1 MMSGSKQAGK
11 SLPGQTI
18 GSGLP
23 YAPTPESDVTE
34 WLAIAEEILKSKDYY
49 RLADWWSYTCRRLA
63 VEMPLEEVLRRHRR
77 YDERM
82 KYIGW
87 NVYWI
92 LNGDQCLYVGYNGLS
107 AQEGI
112 RQQMGQRKPLG
123 NYLRGLQS
131 YDGLRCVIV
140 SLRLER
146 KSPDRK
152 FAMLCRD
159 IEIEKRDPKF
169 NERF

>member
-1 MMSGSKQAGK
+1 MSGSKRGR
-11 SLPGQTI
+11 
-18 GSGLP
+18 GLP

-34 WLAIAEEILKSKDYY
+34 WLAIADEILKSKDYY
-49 RLADWWSYTCRRLA
+49 RLADWWGWTCRRLA
-63 VEMPLEEVLRRHRR
+63 VEMPLKDVLPSHRR
-77 YDERM
+77 YDERK
-82 KYIGW
+82 KYNGW

-92 LNGDQCLYVGYNGLS
+92 LNGDQCLYAGFDTYS
-107 AQEGI
+107 ARAGI
-112 RQQMGQRKPLG
+112 SQQIHQRKPLG
-123 NYLRGLQS
+123 EDLSGLQS

-140 SLRLER
+140 GLWR
-146 KSPDRK
+146 KGKAPDRK